1 MNLRRSI
8 LGQSLLLIGALAS
21 VMSLSSVS
29 EGGSKNSND
38 RKPVITKPKFD
49 PAAARVEFFKG
60 MEEGQIESRFVPKDA
75 SGGFILV
82 TNTTAEPVTVELP
95 EAFVAVQVLKQFG
108 GGGMS
113 KPAGEAGSYQKSD
126 SGAPAG
132 KPEKA
137 DEGFDTIEYPTDD
150 NNLEDIPF

>member
-95 EAFVAVQVLKQFG
+95 DAFVAVQVLKQFG
-108 GGGMS
+108 GGGMGGQQGGFGGGGMGGQQGGGQNQQRF
-113 KPAGEAGSYQKSD
+113 P
-126 SGAPAG
+126 PRR
-132 KPEKA
+132 EKVKRLRP
-137 DEGFDTIEYPTDD
+137 GT
-150 NNLEDIPF
+150 